1 MQLFVVIANSLQ
13 VKLILTIET
22 KADNAFMPK
31 VGIKDGTK
39 NGTKEVSE
47 RQVLIL
53 GLIQEDGTITIPQLV
68 QKTEISRRTIL
79 RELVVL
85 QEKGILARC

>member
-1 MQLFVVIANSLQ
+1 
-13 VKLILTIET
+13 
-22 KADNAFMPK
+22 MPTD
-31 VGIKDGTK
+31 GIKDGTK

-85 QEKGILARC
+85 QEKGILAREGGRKNGRWVIMSQ

>member
-1 MQLFVVIANSLQ
+1 
-13 VKLILTIET
+13 
-22 KADNAFMPK
+22 MPTD
-31 VGIKDGTK
+31 GIKDGTK
-39 NGTKEVSE
+39 NGTKEVSK